1 MKAMNVCVFGA
12 SNNKIPSV
20 YVDFA
25 ERFGARLAEEGLGL
39 VFGAGRTGLMGAAA
53 RGAYS
58 KAGRIIGVIPK
69 KLNVPGIYFEHCTER
84 IETETMHE
92 RKALMEDLSD
102 AFVALSGG
110 FGTLEELLEVIT
122 LKQLNYHS
130 KPIVIVNVNGY
141 YDPLLS
147 QFRRCTDEG
156 FTDPLFLNLFTVASD
171 VEEAIDALLHP
182 RQLSMPDKIESV
194 LLSSRFGG
202 EVPPDTFLGK

>member
-1 MKAMNVCVFGA
+1 MKETNVCVFGA
-12 SNNKIPSV
+12 SNNKIPAC
-20 YVDFA
+20 YVEFA
-25 ERFGARLAEEGLGL
+25 ERFGARLAQEGLGL

-58 KAGRIIGVIPK
+58 KSGRIIGVIPK
-69 KLNVPGIYFEHCTER
+69 KLNGPGIYFEHCTER

-92 RKALMEDLSD
+92 RKALMEKLSD

-122 LKQLNYHS
+122 LKQLNYHN

-141 YDPLLS
+141 YDSLLA
-147 QFRRCTDEG
+147 QFRRCTEEG
-156 FTDPLFLNLFTVASD
+156 FTDPLFLQLFMVASD
-171 VEEAIDALLHP
+171 VDEAIDALLNP
-182 RQLSMPDKIESV
+182 RQLSLPDKIESV

-202 EVPPDTFLGK
+202 EVPAETVLGK

>member
-1 MKAMNVCVFGA
+1 MSEMNVCVFGA
-12 SNNKIPSV
+12 SNNNIPAV

-39 VFGAGRTGLMGAAA
+39 VFGAGRTGLMGASA
-53 RGAYS
+53 RGAFS
-58 KAGRIIGVIPK
+58 KGGRIIGVIPE

-84 IETETMHE
+84 IETGTMHE
-92 RKALMEDLSD
+92 RKALMENMSD

-122 LKQLNYHS
+122 LKQLNYHN

-141 YDPLLS
+141 YDSLLA
-147 QFRRCTDEG
+147 QFRRCTEEG
-156 FTDPLFLNLFTVASD
+156 FTDPLFLQLFSVAAD
-171 VEEAIDALLHP
+171 VDGAIEALLHP
-182 RQLSMPDKIESV
+182 QQLSLPDKIESV

-202 EVPPDTFLGK
+202 DVPPETVLGK